1 MWLRPLIP
9 KTLFIKPNLAK
20 QTVWIVP
27 LIGAL
32 YKEVPE
38 YLCSCMDALNW
49 YHLCAYLGIPIHGNI
64 THHVMPRRGF
74 ELALSHLAV
83 IDTPFQLQYTAT
95 CIL

>member
-1 MWLRPLIP
+1 MVWLRPLIP
-9 KTLFIKPNLAK
+9 KTLFIKPK

-32 YKEVPE
+32 YKE

-49 YHLCAYLGIPIHGNI
+49 YYLCAYLGIPIHGNI
-64 THHVMPRRGF
+64 THQVMPRRGF

-83 IDTPFQLQYTAT
+83 MDTPFHLQYIAT
-95 CIL
+95 CI